1 MAAAGSAR
9 DVDYAEAGREL
20 LARVNLPADGSGV
33 PRVERYSNYNALW
46 RHPSSGGTLYVG
58 NASTAASRQML
69 DEIKCRAIV
78 FCQESDGKMH
88 FKDDPAFTYL
98 QFPIGAWRR
107 TLAAAP
113 DPDATMAYFKVRLRR
128 PLSNPALDDALTR
141 SLTHALT
148 NPLTHSAWAPSPL
161 PSPLSPSLLLPRPPF
176 SLL

>member
-128 PLSNPALDDALTR
+128 PLSNPALDDALTA
-141 SLTHALT
+141 TA
-148 NPLTHSAWAPSPL
+148 
-161 PSPLSPSLLLPRPPF
+161 
-176 SLL
+176 